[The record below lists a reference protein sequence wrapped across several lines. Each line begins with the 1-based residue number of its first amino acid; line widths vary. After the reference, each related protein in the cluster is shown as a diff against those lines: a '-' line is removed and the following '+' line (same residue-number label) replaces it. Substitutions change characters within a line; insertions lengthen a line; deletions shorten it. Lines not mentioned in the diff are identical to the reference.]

1 MEDRTSLVA
10 PAGGRGPDFTGRT
23 QPESSRY
30 SFQFEDAQNNPIG
43 VGNIEK
49 SMNGGNLNELVQ
61 SPWSAPIFLGTVV
74 NNRALSTKM
83 ASNAPYEIAGSP
95 AEVINPQVNGS
106 PVLTQV
112 ASRDT
117 NMLEDYLVHAGVADG
132 LGVQEDPLVP
142 QPVISID
149 PMSMFCEQQGQWAQL
164 QSGFD
169 VSQSSN
175 SVLVQGICN
184 TSPDSMSVAGGDR
197 KKSRILEENKDKS
210 IERRQRRM
218 IKNRESAARSR
229 AKKQVEN
236 RTQSCGD
243 FAFCLMIQSFRE
255 SCLSLVL

>member
-1 MEDRTSLVA
+1 MVA
-10 PAGGRGPDFTGRT
+10 PTGGRGPDFPAQT

-30 SFQFEDAQNNPIG
+30 SFQFEDVQNNPIG

-49 SMNGGNLNELVQ
+49 STNGVNLNELVQ
-61 SPWSAPIFLGTVV
+61 SPWSAPIFLGTVL
-74 NNRALSTKM
+74 NNGALSTKT
-83 ASNAPYEIAGSP
+83 ASNVSYEIAGSP

-106 PVLTQV
+106 PVPAQV
-112 ASRDT
+112 VSGDT
-117 NMLEDYLVHAGVADG
+117 SLLEEFLVHTSVPDG
-132 LGVQEDPLVP
+132 LGVQEDHIGP

-164 QSGFD
+164 RSGFD
-169 VSQSSN
+169 VSQSGN
-175 SVLVQGICN
+175 SVLVPGICN
-184 TSPDSMSVAGGDR
+184 TSPDSMSVAGGDT
-197 KKSRILEENKDKS
+197 KKNRLPEENKDKS

-236 RTQSCGD
+236 RTQTYGD
-243 FAFCLMIQSFRE
+243 FAFCLMIQSSRE